1 MVVFDLGGVLVN
13 IAHTW
18 EKAAEVAGVR
28 MNRPEGHETA
38 FSELP
43 AYNVYQN
50 GQISEDEYLAALAA
64 WAGVTHDEAVR
75 IHCGILIVQYPGVE
89 ELIAEVAARGLR
101 VGCLSNTN
109 DAHWQDLIGPR
120 FPAIQAME
128 NRMASQIVGLSKPD
142 PAIFHL
148 YAKIYGV
155 APEEILYFDDN
166 AENVASANNV
176 GFRAYQIDP
185 ENDPPAQM
193 RRIVED
199 QFGMSK

>member
-28 MNRPEGHETA
+28 MNRPEGHFTA
-38 FSELP
+38 LGEIP

-50 GQISEDEYLAALAA
+50 GQIGEDAYYAELAA
-64 WAGVTHDEAVR
+64 WAGVTLDEAIR
-75 IHCGILIVQYPGVE
+75 IHCGILIEPYPGVA
-89 ELIAEVAARGLR
+89 ELIAEVTGKGLR

-109 DAHWQDLIGPR
+109 NAHWEDLTGPR

-148 YAKIYGV
+148 YAETHGV
-155 APEEILYFDDN
+155 APGEILYFDDN
-166 AENVASANNV
+166 AENVASANKV
-176 GFRAYQIDP
+176 GFHAFQIDP
-185 ENDPPAQM
+185 DNDPPAQM
-193 RRIVED
+193 RAILKT
-199 QFGMSK
+199 F